1 VSAVPEIVE
10 FLRIHQPFA
19 ALPQEDLERA
29 AAATEVEFHR
39 AGEVI
44 FSQGAESSE
53 FLRVIRSGA
62 VEVVHDGRVL
72 DLLGV
77 GEMFGHASMLSG
89 LPTGFAA
96 RAAEDTVT
104 YRIPAGAAYELLG
117 QAASLRYVTRSL
129 LLDRYK
135 IRSVRPPAERD
146 QLTQPVGALVRSP
159 AVVCSPS
166 TSIRDAA
173 REMSASGATAVVV
186 DLGSSLG
193 ILTDRD
199 LRSRVLAAGRSPDVA
214 VSEAMTAPAETVAED
229 RPAGE
234 VLLDM
239 LDRGFRHFPVVSATG
254 RVLGVIA
261 DSDLV
266 VAQTRSSFP
275 LRQAISR
282 ASGLGELVEAA
293 SALRPTVVSLH
304 QAHMAPLDIEAVYSV
319 VSDALTRRALEFA
332 IVELG
337 EPPVPFAWLALGS
350 QARREAVPSSD
361 LDSAIAFVT
370 GGQAPAGE
378 PGKQVAGGE
387 QTPAGVAEARQADA
401 LRPYFNRLAERA
413 MEILVA
419 CGFHPDTHR
428 ASASD
433 PLFVRSYDSWQRA
446 GRSWLENPTQ
456 EKALVLVSVLVDS
469 RPVFGARDA
478 TSPAET
484 FRRASQYPGLLR
496 LLARFALS
504 HRPPTGFLGGLVVE
518 HSGEHRGRLDLKDGG
533 ALPIVD
539 LARWAG
545 MVAGVTC
552 ASTSERLRA
561 AGEAGV
567 LLPAD
572 ASTLI
577 ESFELVSELRLDHQV
592 AQLIAGVEPD
602 DFVDPGALTGL
613 TRSYLKEAFRAVA
626 SVQKHVS
633 TELSLTVR

>member
-1 VSAVPEIVE
+1 MSTVPEIVE
-10 FLRIHQPFA
+10 FLRMHQPFD
-19 ALPQEDLERA
+19 ALEREDVERA
-29 AAATEVEFHR
+29 AAAAEVEFHG
-39 AGEVI
+39 AGTVI

-53 FLRVIRSGA
+53 SLRIIRAGA

-89 LPTGFAA
+89 LPTGFAT

-104 YRIPAGAAYELLG
+104 YRIPADAAYALLG
-117 QAASLRYVTRSL
+117 QAAGLRYITRSL
-129 LLDRYK
+129 LQDRYK
-135 IRSVRPPAERD
+135 IRLGRPSTEPD
-146 QLTQPVGALVRSP
+146 QLTQPVGTLVRSP
-159 AVVCSPS
+159 AVLCPPS
-166 TSIRDAA
+166 TTIGDAA
-173 REMSASGATAVVV
+173 REMSARGATAVVV

-199 LRSRVLAAGRSPDVA
+199 LRSRVLAAGRSPDIP
-214 VSEAMTAPAETVAED
+214 VSEAMSAPAETVAFD

-239 LDRGFRHFPVVSATG
+239 LDRGFRHFPVLSPTG
-254 RVLGVIA
+254 EVIGVIA

-266 VAQTRSSFP
+266 VVQTRSSFS

-282 ASGLGELVEAA
+282 AASVAELATAA
-293 SALRPTVVSLH
+293 AALRPAVVSLH
-304 QAHMAPLDIEAVYSV
+304 RGHMATLDIEAIYSV

-332 IVELG
+332 IGEMG
-337 EPPVPFAWLALGS
+337 EPPAPFAWLALGS

-370 GGQAPAGE
+370 GEEAARQAPA
-378 PGKQVAGGE
+378 V
-387 QTPAGVAEARQADA
+387 
-401 LRPYFNRLAERA
+401 RPYFNSLAERA

-428 ASASD
+428 VSASD
-433 PLFVRSYDSWQRA
+433 PLFVRSYDSWHRA
-446 GRSWLENPTQ
+446 GRSWLEDPNQ
-456 EKALVLVSVLVDS
+456 EKALVLVSVLADS
-469 RPVFGARDA
+469 RPVFGVDA
-478 TSPAET
+478 AESPAET
-484 FRRASQYPGLLR
+484 FRNASQYPGLLR
-496 LLARFALS
+496 LLARFAVS

-561 AGEAGV
+561 AGQAGV
-567 LLPAD
+567 LLPTD

-592 AQLIAGVEPD
+592 RQLVAGAEPD
-602 DFVDPGALTGL
+602 DFVDPGDLSAL

-626 SVQKHVS
+626 AVQKHVS
-633 TELSLTVR
+633 AELSLSVR